1 MADLDLDILQKQTL
15 YISDYSSR
23 DMLNLEFFES
33 SLGLVFPPHFVYV
46 LSGNIFLMLY
56 AIKDIINIFNCL
68 LKKTTK
74 KTLWL
79 TFYGWV
85 STFSKL
91 EPLLGGS
98 LLFTNKFPE
107 TPCTH
112 FIDLWR
118 MKGWVNLGTTQWI
131 WTRDPWIGNPAS

>member
-1 MADLDLDILQKQTL
+1 
-15 YISDYSSR
+15 
-23 DMLNLEFFES
+23 
-33 SLGLVFPPHFVYV
+33 
-46 LSGNIFLMLY
+46 MLY
-56 AIKDIINIFNCL
+56 SIKDIINIFNCL

-112 FIDLWR
+112 FIDL
-118 MKGWVNLGTTQWI
+118 
-131 WTRDPWIGNPAS
+131 